1 VIRYAVLRIREP
13 GGEGAIDADAIRLL
27 KAGDEWEIPTSK
39 HVNSDRSRRGNVA
52 ERGGA
57 VGDDAPND
65 EFGGGTPFARSEVEE
80 RLSDGTPGSSITGV
94 RRGGDAQRDEGAFA
108 EVADLRGAV
117 P

>member
-1 VIRYAVLRIREP
+1 VVRHTVLRIREP

-27 KAGDEWEIPTSK
+27 KAGDEREIPTSK
-39 HVNSDRSRRGNVA
+39 HVNCDRSRRGNVA
-52 ERGGA
+52 ECRGA

-80 RLSDGTPGSSITGV
+80 RLSNGAPGASITGV
-94 RRGGDAQRDEGAFA
+94 RRGGDAQGDEGAFA

>member
-1 VIRYAVLRIREP
+1 MLRIREP
-13 GGEGAIDADAIRLL
+13 GGEGAIDADALRLL

-52 ERGGA
+52 ERRGA

-80 RLSDGTPGSSITGV
+80 RLSDGAPGSSITRV
-94 RRGGDAQRDEGAFA
+94 RRGGDA
-108 EVADLRGAV
+108 
-117 P
+117 

>member
-1 VIRYAVLRIREP
+1 VVRHTVLRIREP
-13 GGEGAIDADAIRLL
+13 GGEGAIDADPVRLL

-52 ERGGA
+52 ERRGA

-65 EFGGGTPFARSEVEE
+65 EFGGGTPFTHGEVEE
-80 RLSDGTPGSSITGV
+80 RLSDAAPGAGITGV
-94 RRGGDAQRDEGAFA
+94 SGGGDAQGDEGAFA